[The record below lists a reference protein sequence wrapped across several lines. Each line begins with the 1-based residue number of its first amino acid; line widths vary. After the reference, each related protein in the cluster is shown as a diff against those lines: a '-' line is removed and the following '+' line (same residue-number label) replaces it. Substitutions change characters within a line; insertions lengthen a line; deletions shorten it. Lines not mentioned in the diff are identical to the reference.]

1 MNGTESDKKDDKS
14 DEKNDATKK
23 NPVNS
28 DGKLVQT
35 GEEPNFAAA
44 ISVVG
49 GALVASGVILK
60 KKRQQ

>member
-1 MNGTESDKKDDKS
+1 MNGTESEKKDDKS
-14 DEKNDATKK
+14 DEKSDATKK
-23 NPVNS
+23 TPVNS

>member
-14 DEKNDATKK
+14 DEKSDKK

-49 GALVASGVILK
+49 GALIASGVILK